1 MITRAASGRSVGFA
15 PIVCSVAALLSP
27 CAPALAGSGNAQV
40 ATCSAASDGVAD
52 RAFGERRQGVPQ
64 QGCRWLE
71 VPEPLPLALFGI
83 GLVAVAL
90 TRRRPPVR
98 IAGGLSADPR
108 PPTHASGDGSLVAHG
123 TPTRGRLARPRRLT
137 MNLHPATVCP
147 VLPTVPFAPAPG
159 SATSGVKRPRLRL
172 GRAVRSHVGAS
183 LVAAAALGWP
193 PLADALPLAMT
204 DVGFNVQ
211 VRVQGRVPPP
221 GAAGNG
227 IAIVPNPAASAA
239 AGAVSYV
246 RAVGAAGIREAAL
259 FSPLPPPEPAASAAA
274 RGRGIMWDVFLRN
287 NFAGVPVGN
296 TNAAGVAVATAGPL
310 GVTSAPHIATVA
322 ANRLRV
328 DLPPFT
334 RLGGAT
340 FNGQVLTTFEVL
352 QKTEARTRAAEPEY
366 ADANAMSRGQLN
378 GVTLRN
384 TFAAGAVPAGF
395 APRLE
400 LGWAI
405 NQMTLRA
412 EPAFARAFVRH
423 DVVVNGTAYG
433 FQHQVINGVQDSAY
447 FGDDATK
454 RALDGWF
461 TANAGQAA
469 NTWRLNPPPRPPLTT
484 NVPLA
489 GALLVAGGELPLTIE
504 NRNYAFSFE
513 SPPVANGKDKERAGH
528 RPGSSRAPAAPNM
541 HWNAA
546 TQTLS
551 FDDVPINTL
560 LRDDGDGVDA
570 RYAADPILGAMLHVD
585 PLVYAFDADGRRYF
599 AGGRVT
605 ISDGVTDFFSAL
617 LPALIL
623 DESLFDREGVNLFAP
638 MRDAEIDL
646 GAGSLWLQDYFDRM
660 VGGEP
665 LLPNLFVSLGSR
677 IGGAGDPFATSFDG
691 VAGLDIGFSTPV
703 SEPPFAWATA
713 LLALVAWRRR
723 ARRR

>member
-1 MITRAASGRSVGFA
+1 
-15 PIVCSVAALLSP
+15 
-27 CAPALAGSGNAQV
+27 
-40 ATCSAASDGVAD
+40 
-52 RAFGERRQGVPQ
+52 
-64 QGCRWLE
+64 
-71 VPEPLPLALFGI
+71 
-83 GLVAVAL
+83 
-90 TRRRPPVR
+90 
-98 IAGGLSADPR
+98 
-108 PPTHASGDGSLVAHG
+108 
-123 TPTRGRLARPRRLT
+123 
-137 MNLHPATVCP
+137 MNLRHATVRP
-147 VLPTVPFAPAPG
+147 VLPSAPFTLSPRP
-159 SATSGVKRPRLRL
+159 ATSGLKAP
-172 GRAVRSHVGAS
+172 RSHVGRTGGAWVGGAARSRIGAS
-183 LVAAAALGWP
+183 LLAVAALGWP
-193 PLADALPLAMT
+193 LPSAALPLATT
-204 DVGFNVQ
+204 DVEFDVQ

-259 FSPLPPPEPAASAAA
+259 FSPPSGEPAASAAA
-274 RGRGIMWDVFLRN
+274 RGREIMWDVFLRN

-296 TNAAGVAVATAGPL
+296 TGATGAAHARADPLVAA
-310 GVTSAPHIATVA
+310 SDPHTATVSV
-322 ANRLRV
+322 NRLQV
-328 DLPPFT
+328 LLPPTT
-334 RLGGAT
+334 RGGGAT
-340 FNGQVLTTFEVL
+340 VNGRVLATFQVSQE
-352 QKTEARTRAAEPEY
+352 TEARTRAAAPEY
-366 ADANAMSRGQLN
+366 ADANAISRGQLN

-433 FQHQVINGVQDSAY
+433 FRHQVINGVQDSAY

-461 TANAGQAA
+461 TANAGQAG

-484 NVPLA
+484 NVPLG
-489 GALLVAGGELPLTIE
+489 GALLVGGGELPLTIE

-513 SPPVANGKDKERAGH
+513 APPVANGKDKERAGH
-528 RPGSSRAPAAPNM
+528 QPGSGRAPVAPNM

-560 LRDDGDGVDA
+560 LRDDGNGIDA
-570 RYAADPILGAMLHVD
+570 RYAADPILGAVLHVD
-585 PLVYAFDADGRRYF
+585 PLVHAFDVDGRRYF

-677 IGGAGDPFATSFDG
+677 IGGAADPFATSFDS

-703 SEPPFAWATA
+703 AEPPFAWAGA
-713 LLALVAWRRR
+713 LLALAAWRRR
-723 ARRR
+723 ARRRGQLPACRRCR